1 MSKTEYAGAR
11 LCVESGNKIIFSKK
25 CGSDGYMKIK
35 IPAQRIGSVLKIYL
49 KDADS
54 VSNIKTIKVKKLNSI
69 LKVKAGKSVRAPK
82 VSVNKK
88 GNYCVYARKGDRL
101 VVKNAKG
108 K

>member
-1 MSKTEYAGAR
+1 MSKTEYVDAR

-35 IPAQRIGSVLKIYL
+35 IPAQRTGSVLKIYL

-54 VSNIKTIKVKKLNSI
+54 VSNIKTLKVKKLNSI

-88 GNYCVYARKGDRL
+88 R
-101 VVKNAKG
+101 
-108 K
+108 